1 MKHLNEFLL
10 EAENQA
16 RKQRY
21 QKIAKILDKAI
32 LNKKFDSRTSREI
45 QRLNDL
51 CVLAAH
57 HIDDANEFAIQA
69 KAFPGDAAAQKEA
82 IDLRN
87 EADKICLLADKKI
100 ARMAPSLASQNVH
113 LT

>member
-1 MKHLNEFLL
+1 MRLNEFLV

-21 QKIAKILDKAI
+21 QKIAKILDKAVTS
-32 LNKKFDSRTSREI
+32 KKLDSRTTREV

-69 KAFPGDAAAQKEA
+69 KAFPGDQVAQKEA
-82 IDLRN
+82 IDIRN
-87 EADKICLLADKKI
+87 EADKICLVADKKI
-100 ARMAPSLASQNVH
+100 ARMAPTLASKGIH
-113 LT
+113 LA